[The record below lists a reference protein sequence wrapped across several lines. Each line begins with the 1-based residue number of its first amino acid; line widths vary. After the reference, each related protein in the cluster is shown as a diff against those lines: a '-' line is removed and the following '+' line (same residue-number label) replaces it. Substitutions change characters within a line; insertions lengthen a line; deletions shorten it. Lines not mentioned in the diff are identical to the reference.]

1 MSAERT
7 LTDFIRALRS
17 ADVRVSPAEA
27 IDAAR
32 AMRLVGYQDRGHLKR
47 TLRPALAKSVEEQA
61 AYDRLFD
68 LFFRREAGEAAGKA
82 GAGDETE
89 AATGSEPGDGA
100 TYAPDLLEL
109 AQSGDPGEVAMA
121 LERAGRAVGLETIRF
136 STQTGYFAQQML
148 KAMGV
153 EALET
158 RLLERLKARTPEA
171 DAEAETL
178 MAARR
183 EMMARARAHAEAQF
197 EVFGRGATEAFR
209 EDVLAHKPLGA
220 LERADY
226 ERMRA
231 LVAKVARRLA
241 EKHARRRRRHA
252 TGELDVRRTLR
263 ANAGIGGVPF
273 QLHWKQRRRDRPSIV
288 ALCDVSGS
296 VARSVRFLLLL
307 LHSLDE
313 VIPQLR
319 SFCFSGRLDEVTDRL
334 DLDAFEA
341 AMGAIINDIGMSPTD
356 YGQALSDLV
365 TRYPDAIDRRTTVIL
380 LGDGRSN
387 NGDPRLDLFRDIAS
401 RARRV
406 VWLTPEGP
414 ALWGTGDSELLRY
427 RPHCT
432 TMAHVQS
439 LKDLERALDR
449 VLTHQA

>member
-17 ADVRVSPAEA
+17 ADVRVSPGEA

-32 AMRLVGYQDRGHLKR
+32 AMRLVGYSDRARLKR
-47 TLRPALAKSVEEQA
+47 TLRPAMAKSVGEQA

-68 LFFRREAGEAAGKA
+68 LFFRREAGGDTGGDPDAAANGDA
-82 GAGDETE
+82 GEGNPD
-89 AATGSEPGDGA
+89 
-100 TYAPDLLEL
+100 APDLVRL
-109 AQSGDPGEVAMA
+109 ASSGDAGEIALA
-121 LERAGRAVGLETIRF
+121 LERAGREVGLESIRF

-153 EALET
+153 ERLES

-171 DAEAETL
+171 DAEADTL
-178 MAARR
+178 IAVRR
-183 EMMARARAHAEAQF
+183 EFMSRARAHAEAQF

-263 ANAGIGGVPF
+263 ANAGMGGVPF

-288 ALCDVSGS
+288 AICDVSGS

-307 LHSLDE
+307 LHSLHD

-319 SFCFSGRLDEVTDRL
+319 SFCFSGRLYEVTDRL
-334 DLDAFEA
+334 DLGAFEA
-341 AMGAIINDIGMSPTD
+341 AMGAIVNDIGMSPTD

-365 TRYPDAIDRRTTVIL
+365 TRYPNVIDRRTTVIL

-387 NGDPRLDLFRDIAS
+387 HGDPRLDLFSDITA
-401 RARRV
+401 RARRT

-439 LKDLERALDR
+439 LSDLERALDR
-449 VLTHQA
+449 VLTHQG